1 MSRLRRILVGH
12 NFFPEGEVAVSSAA
26 VLAAWA
32 DALLYLLHVV
42 EPVSTYRSVPWPSSQ
57 SQAPRDELVQKLH
70 YDLKTLTTSAELAPL
85 RVITEVRTGKP
96 FVELIAAA
104 RRWPANVIVVG
115 TSPRGEGR
123 FLGSTADRVL
133 RKSPVPVLVAKQR
146 LPQNLKTMLVPTD
159 FSSCAQQAAEEG
171 LALAHTLGS
180 RVVFLH
186 VLEQHYVYP
195 PAYGAAPILM
205 PPISPE
211 ALEPEWQEF
220 LHPLPIS
227 GGLVW
232 EKRTIDG
239 RAAETIV
246 SVAQEVAADLIVMG
260 THGRSALAHMLLGSV
275 AERVVHTVPC
285 SVLTI
290 RPDSLHF
297 KLP

>member
-1 MSRLRRILVGH
+1 M
-12 NFFPEGEVAVSSAA
+12 
-26 VLAAWA
+26 
-32 DALLYLLHVV
+32 LYLLHVI

-57 SQAPRDELVQKLH
+57 SQALRDELVQKLH
-70 YDLKTLTTSAELAPL
+70 NDLKAITTSAELAPL

-104 RRWPANVIVVG
+104 RRWPADVIVVG

-123 FLGSTADRVL
+123 LLGSTADRVL

-146 LPQNLKTMLVPTD
+146 WSTTPKTILIPTD

-171 LALAHTLGS
+171 VALAHGFGS
-180 RVVFLH
+180 RVVFMH
-186 VLEQHYVYP
+186 VLEQHFIYP
-195 PAYGAAPILM
+195 PAYGTAPILM
-205 PPISPE
+205 PPITPE

-220 LHPLPIS
+220 LHPLPVG

-232 EKRTIDG
+232 EKRTSEG

-246 SVAQEVAADLIVMG
+246 SVAQETNADLIVMG
-260 THGRSALAHMLLGSV
+260 THGRSALTHMLLGSV

-297 KLP
+297 ELP